1 MCHNL
6 YSYFWWHWTK
16 HFFCI
21 PEVHSTNAHRY
32 YSKWSQSHDFSLVH
46 SQWSVPWISKEPLS
60 LSVVELFFIGSL
72 LMHSTNIFDQWC
84 LILFLPI
91 PFASATTKIHSGF
104 SYFSFFLF
112 FYYMFFH
119 ICLPSNSHHS
129 CVHFSVFVPS
139 VLYSILLFNFYSRQ
153 YPVGHY
159 VEQVLLLCNIWYEHS
174 SCTLK
179 K

>member
-104 SYFSFFLF
+104 SYLSFFLF
-112 FYYMFFH
+112 LHCMFSTSAFFIIH
-119 ICLPSNSHHS
+119 AIH
-129 CVHFSVFVPS
+129 VFTF
-139 VLYSILLFNFYSRQ
+139 LFLFLLFCIPFLFSPFYSRK
-153 YPVGHY
+153 YLVGHY
-159 VEQVLLLCNIWYEHS
+159 EDQVLLLCDIWYEYL
-174 SCTLK
+174 SCT
-179 K
+179 